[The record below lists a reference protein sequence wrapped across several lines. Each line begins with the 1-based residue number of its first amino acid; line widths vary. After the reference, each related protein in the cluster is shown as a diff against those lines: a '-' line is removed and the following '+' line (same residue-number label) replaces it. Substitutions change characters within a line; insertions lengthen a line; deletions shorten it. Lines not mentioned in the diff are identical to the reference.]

1 MANTCLLFQELHHQV
16 VHASHSH
23 FPTSKQQS
31 WSQSCLHILPA
42 GFLPQDPSLIF
53 LPLSPSHHT
62 SGCTVPAES
71 LCCVAVMFLM
81 APDADVMLSG
91 RFSECSAVLWGV
103 AGWAGQVGLGA
114 LPLSDLAGMC
124 GQWWSVASG
133 SKTSSCLIGNLPI
146 PNWSKQ
152 GQDVQCRVR
161 KPCTPQLPIHFKHNL
176 DVISC
181 WHWGPSSVCAT
192 SFPTA
197 AVC

>member
-1 MANTCLLFQELHHQV
+1 MCMANTCLLFQELHHQV

-42 GFLPQDPSLIF
+42 GFLPQDPALIF
-53 LPLSPSHHT
+53 LPLNPSHHT

-71 LCCVAVMFLM
+71 LCCVAVMFLT

-124 GQWWSVASG
+124 GQWWSVASD
-133 SKTSSCLIGNLPI
+133 SKTSSCLI
-146 PNWSKQ
+146 
-152 GQDVQCRVR
+152 
-161 KPCTPQLPIHFKHNL
+161 
-176 DVISC
+176 
-181 WHWGPSSVCAT
+181 
-192 SFPTA
+192 
-197 AVC
+197 